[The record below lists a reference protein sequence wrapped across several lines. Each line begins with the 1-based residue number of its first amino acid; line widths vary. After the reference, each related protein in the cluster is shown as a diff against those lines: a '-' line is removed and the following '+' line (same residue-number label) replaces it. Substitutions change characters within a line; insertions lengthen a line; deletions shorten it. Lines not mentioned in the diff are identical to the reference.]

1 MKLRI
6 TSEIAVNNTV
16 TSGVELVFREF
27 YVNKLMSAQF
37 GVDSVLNEAPC
48 TTLVL
53 KSTYSYQLAET
64 PTFELMFG
72 LVKAELEAQ
81 GLTVELINE

>member
-1 MKLRI
+1 MKLKI
-6 TSEIAVNNTV
+6 TSEIAANTGMH
-16 TSGVELVFREF
+16 TGVELIFREF
-27 YVNKLMSAQF
+27 YVNAAMQAQF
-37 GVDSVLNEAPC
+37 GLNSILNGEPC

-53 KSTYSYQLAET
+53 KSRYDYQLEAT
-64 PTFELMFG
+64 PTFEMLFG

>member
-6 TSEIAVNNTV
+6 TSVIAVNDTEAAN
-16 TSGVELVFREF
+16 VELTFFEF
-27 YVNKLMSAQF
+27 FINKSMQAQF
-37 GVDSVLNEAPC
+37 GVESKLNDVLC
-48 TTLVL
+48 KTLVL
-53 KSTYSYQLAET
+53 KSTYNYQLEET

-81 GLTVELINE
+81 GLTVELIEE